1 MRFLTSRTPHRGHVG
16 SGSSRTRFSHRGND
30 GTHPCR
36 TAVPN
41 TLFIVVCNLR
51 TSPASRLLTGRDGL
65 SLPADLVGEEI
76 AQAGDH
82 GLIHQRG
89 PNR

>member
-1 MRFLTSRTPHRGHVG
+1 MRPPMRFLTSRTPHRGQVG

-36 TAVPN
+36 TAVRN

-51 TSPASRLLTGRDGL
+51 TLPPSRLLRGRDGL
-65 SLPADLVGEEI
+65 SLARQQISSVRRLPRPAITD
-76 AQAGDH
+76 
-82 GLIHQRG
+82 
-89 PNR
+89 